1 MINIDISMINIGIL
15 MINIGIPMI
24 NIGIPMIN
32 IGIPMISIIKTIFWK
47 LGRKWD
53 FNQFEH
59 GKKMAGGI
67 LIVKLYFQTI
77 SEHKKNIKTH
87 ST

>member
-1 MINIDISMINIGIL
+1 MVAHQRLIFQISMIK
-15 MINIGIPMI
+15 
-24 NIGIPMIN
+24 IGIPMIN
-32 IGIPMISIIKTIFWK
+32 IGIPMISIFKTIFCN
-47 LGRKWD
+47 LGGKQRED

>member
-1 MINIDISMINIGIL
+1 MVAHQKLIFQISMIK
-15 MINIGIPMI
+15 
-24 NIGIPMIN
+24 IGIPMIN